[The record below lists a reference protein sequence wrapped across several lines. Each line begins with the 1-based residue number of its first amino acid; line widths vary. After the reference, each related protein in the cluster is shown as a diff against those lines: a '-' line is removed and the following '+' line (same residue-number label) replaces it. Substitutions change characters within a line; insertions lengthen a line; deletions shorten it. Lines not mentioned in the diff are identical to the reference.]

1 MGTGGMRYGAGRPG
15 WHGKVEHHR
24 SIDVRRFQ
32 REDMLR
38 PGWWSWQWKD
48 AISGEVTSSIGI
60 TGGEHCMTLR
70 YSIGER
76 NITEPIT
83 ITRTACNYGKTRP
96 WFKCPSCQGRVA
108 ILYLCGG
115 RFACRGCQRLVYSS
129 QSEDLMGRAWRL
141 QRQLEDRLGPNWSRL
156 KGMHHATREK
166 LLARIWDLEQ
176 LRDDALAAFMARM
189 GAIETRLDAL
199 LVSTKRRSLK

>member
-15 WHGKVEHHR
+15 WHGKVEQHR

-48 AISGEVTSSIGI
+48 AITGEVQSSIGI
-60 TGGEHCMTLR
+60 SGGHDTITLQYVIEER
-70 YSIGER
+70 SI
-76 NITEPIT
+76 NEPIA
-83 ITRTACNYGKTRP
+83 ITRTACNYGKSRP
-96 WFKCPSCQGRVA
+96 WFSCPRCTSRVA
-108 ILYLCGG
+108 KLYLRGG
-115 RFACRGCQRLVYSS
+115 RFACRKCQRLVYSS

-141 QRQLEDRLGPNWSRL
+141 QHRLEDRLGPNWTRL
-156 KGMHHATREK
+156 KGMHDSTRAK

-176 LRDDALAAFMARM
+176 IRDDALEVFMARM
-189 GAIETRLDAL
+189 GAIEARLDSL
-199 LVSTKRRSLK
+199 LSARKRK